1 MDELKLFIG
10 SELAKGLIGKILAKA
25 IRSKTGYEVEINLD
39 NLRAETKDGKL
50 VLDLRGSAVI
60 DESEFM
66 RAVKLYA
73 E

>member
-1 MDELKLFIG
+1 MELERIEKIAATAGIDEEYVEPYGKFKAKIDSALAEKLKG
-10 SELAKGLIGKILAKA
+10 E
-25 IRSKTGYEVEINLD
+25 
-39 NLRAETKDGKL
+39 KDGKL